1 MERETVSEVA
11 HDVVLGYVIGVSCGV
26 CKGRRRWMGTY
37 AIGPETDDEGYTS
50 VTAGAMLVTFR
61 QLYFQEYLQNK
72 DRDGGF

>member
-1 MERETVSEVA
+1 
-11 HDVVLGYVIGVSCGV
+11 
-26 CKGRRRWMGTY
+26 MGTY